1 MPARLTFDPL
11 PQDVAETLAVSRTRV
26 GAFGNVRYRA
36 EVDSTNDLAI
46 DLAAAGAPEGT
57 AVLAGAQRAGRGRRG
72 RSWFSPPGAG
82 LYLSVVVRPV
92 GPADALPLV
101 TLASGVAAARALHT
115 ATGLGVELK
124 WPNDLVTGRP
134 WRKLGGLLCEA
145 VGGGATVDAI
155 VVGIGVNLR
164 PAAYPPE
171 IADRATSIED
181 ELGRPVDRALV
192 VCEMLASLADV
203 TARLWRRE
211 RRWICDE
218 WRRLGRAG
226 LGGAAIRW
234 TEQGVAR
241 RGVARDIDD
250 EGGLMVD
257 AEGRAHRLVGG
268 EVFWERLSR
277 E

>member
-1 MPARLTFDPL
+1 VSARSTFDALPADLAGTLAASRARLGPFANL
-11 PQDVAETLAVSRTRV
+11 
-26 GAFGNVRYRA
+26 RYAA

-46 DLAAAGAPEGT
+46 ELASRGAPEGT
-57 AVLAGAQRAGRGRRG
+57 AVLADAQRAGRGRRG

-92 GPADALPLV
+92 GPTDALPLV
-101 TLASGVAAARALHT
+101 TLAAGVAAARALRA
-115 ATGLGVELK
+115 ATGLDVELK
-124 WPNDLVTGRP
+124 WPNDLVAGRP
-134 WRKLGGLLCEA
+134 WRKLGGVLCEA

-155 VVGIGVNLR
+155 VVGIGINLR
-164 PAAYPPE
+164 PAAYPRE
-171 IADRATSIED
+171 IADRATSLEG
-181 ELGRPVDRALV
+181 ELGRAIDRALV
-192 VCEMLASLADV
+192 VGEMLAALAEV
-203 TARLWRRE
+203 TGRLWRRE

-226 LGGAAIRW
+226 LAGAVVRW
-234 TEQGVAR
+234 TEHGIAQ
-241 RGVARDIDD
+241 RGLARDIDD

-257 AEGRAHRLVGG
+257 AGGRAHRLVGG